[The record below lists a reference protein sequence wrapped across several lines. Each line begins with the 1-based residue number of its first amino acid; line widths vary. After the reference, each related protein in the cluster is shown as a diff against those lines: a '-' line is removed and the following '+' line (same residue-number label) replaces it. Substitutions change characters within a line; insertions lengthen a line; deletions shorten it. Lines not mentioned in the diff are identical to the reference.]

1 MDREFFVPGE
11 FPATP
16 EERAILR
23 RWGHVFE
30 ALDAGERRPET
41 KRQELFVEE
50 VHGVIYAA
58 SISAVLWM
66 RFVSWSKAREEAQQR
81 SRQEEADRFE
91 RGLQQTKAKFEAEAA
106 ERIKRQE
113 SDSWYT
119 KWLSAHEFDDFR

>member
-81 SRQEEADRFE
+81 SRQEEADRVE
-91 RGLQQTKAKFEAEAA
+91 R
-106 ERIKRQE
+106 
-113 SDSWYT
+113 
-119 KWLSAHEFDDFR
+119 